1 MTRYRKVD
9 HVTTLKAS
17 CVAGLMLAGITPS
30 SADGDPERGEK
41 IANEGCVRCH
51 AVSEDNR
58 FAGIGS
64 TPSFM
69 MMVNFLSDWEER
81 FQTFYARRPH
91 FVHIRV
97 EGIAPLTALPS
108 NAAIIEITLDDV
120 DDLVAYARTLQDK
133 DESEIPEEPED

>member
-1 MTRYRKVD
+1 MTKDRKVD
-9 HVTTLKAS
+9 QALALGAA
-17 CVAGLMLAGITPS
+17 CVAGLMLAAITPAG
-30 SADGDPERGEK
+30 ADGNPERGEK
-41 IANEGCVRCH
+41 IANEGCARCH
-51 AVSEDNR
+51 AVSEDRR

-69 MMVNFLSDWEER
+69 MMVNFLDDWEER

-120 DDLVAYARTLQDK
+120 DDLVAYARTLR
-133 DESEIPEEPED
+133 DEE

>member
-1 MTRYRKVD
+1 MTKDRKVD
-9 HVTTLKAS
+9 HAMALKVA
-17 CVAGLMLAGITPS
+17 CVAGLILAGIAPA
-30 SADGDPERGEK
+30 SADGNPERGEK
-41 IANEGCVRCH
+41 IANEGCARCH
-51 AVSEDNR
+51 AVSDDRR

-69 MMVNFLSDWEER
+69 MMVNFLDDWEER

-97 EGIAPLTALPS
+97 EGIAPLTELPS

-120 DDLVAYARTLQDK
+120 DDLVAYARTLR
-133 DESEIPEEPED
+133 DEE